1 MLQLDLVT
9 VGMMSYKEVEITIT
23 PSSAHINGENIVL
36 NPSDRGILFDLY
48 QKYAKGYSKFFK
60 MDMLSQLGFVGAEI
74 LLQHHQLIEE
84 QHEDCELIFG
94 NSYSSIKNDMDY
106 LKTITSAD
114 NYYPSPSLF
123 VYTLP
128 NIVTGEIAI
137 RHKFYGETCFYIL
150 ENKEQLFELAN
161 NQVQLTKLSAALIGW
176 VECENENKYYANIK
190 LLWKN

>member
-1 MLQLDLVT
+1 MPQLDLVT
-9 VGMMSYKEVEITIT
+9 VDMMSYKEIEITIT
-23 PSSAHINGENIVL
+23 PSSALINGEDIIL

-48 QKYAKGYSKFFK
+48 QRYAKGYSKFFK
-60 MDMLSQLGFVGAEI
+60 MDTLSQLGFIGAEI
-74 LLQHHQLIEE
+74 
-84 QHEDCELIFG
+84 LIFG
-94 NSYSSIKNDMDY
+94 NSCSSIKNDMDY

-137 RHKFYGETCFYIL
+137 RHKFYGETCFYVL

-161 NQVQLTKLSAALIGW
+161 NQIQLTNLSSALIGW
-176 VECENENKYYANIK
+176 VECENKNNYYANIK

>member
-1 MLQLDLVT
+1 
-9 VGMMSYKEVEITIT
+9 
-23 PSSAHINGENIVL
+23 
-36 NPSDRGILFDLY
+36 
-48 QKYAKGYSKFFK
+48 
-60 MDMLSQLGFVGAEI
+60 
-74 LLQHHQLIEE
+74 
-84 QHEDCELIFG
+84 
-94 NSYSSIKNDMDY
+94 MDY